1 MTRELTIFDNP
12 EILKQAGIAIRNLIE
27 GKTPRTEVKQ
37 REIRGGLNSN
47 YVSTYYMTRQ
57 ASLITGFRWSSEI
70 IREKYIPDEANPK
83 EIGVFI
89 KVTLYDRN
97 GFAYSH
103 QSWGS
108 AEVKRYTKTQY
119 NKDRE
124 IVHQKGDIISLF
136 DDLKAASSDAI
147 KKCLS
152 YFGIAND
159 IYAGKEPEYFV
170 EDIENIITS
179 TTKNIIDVTNQRN
192 SFDGYVR
199 DKHIPYNKVME
210 VLGVQ
215 SMIEVED
222 YADAYRKIKAWKEGG
237 ANI

>member
-1 MTRELTIFDNP
+1 MSKELTIFDNP
-12 EILKQAGIAIRNLIE
+12 EILKQAADAIRNLIN

-37 REIRGGLNSN
+37 REIRGGMNSN

-57 ASLITGFRWSSEI
+57 ASLITGFRWSSEV
-70 IREKYIPDEANPK
+70 IREKYIPDEVNPK

-108 AEVKRYTKTQY
+108 AEVKRYAKVQY
-119 NKDRE
+119 KDKE

-136 DDLKAASSDAI
+136 DDLKAATSDAI

-159 IYAGKEPEYFV
+159 IYSGKEPEYFA
-170 EDIENIITS
+170 EDETESNPANIT
-179 TTKNIIDVTNQRN
+179 IIDVTNQRN

-199 DKHIPYNKVME
+199 DKHIPYSKVME
-210 VLGVQ
+210 ILDVQ
-215 SMIEVED
+215 SMVEVKD
-222 YADAYRKIKAWKEGG
+222 YAEAYKKIKAWKEGG
-237 ANI
+237 AS